1 MDKDYYYY
9 YYYYYYALFFAP
21 IYLKLYAQ
29 LGQLDLSQ
37 VNGSEPAQSSSIK
50 RKTLMTLLTSVLLLY
65 NMCL

>member
-1 MDKDYYYY
+1 MNKDYH
-9 YYYYYYALFFAP
+9 YYYYYALFFAP

-37 VNGSEPAQSSSIK
+37 VNGNEPAQSLSIK
-50 RKTLMTLLTSVLLLY
+50 TKTLMTVLTSVLLLS